1 MEFKEKIISIMRSSF
16 SDHNIDENS
25 TNDNTDSWNS
35 MNFLLLVVNLESE
48 FGIEFKPEEIA
59 DLKSFKS
66 IYNSI
71 LKKSD
76 KS

>member
-16 SDHNIDENS
+16 SDHSIDENS

>member
-66 IYNSI
+66 INNSV